1 MLDLGEK
8 LQNCVKLSMYVTQER
23 RVKQVVMGNIGPN
36 ESFAELSLLK
46 EEPMTYSIITSSDV
60 TLGTISPDNLYSLDE
75 TTLELLLQSCQPTF
89 DNLTQVRNK
98 IGALQA

>member
-1 MLDLGEK
+1 M
-8 LQNCVKLSMYVTQER
+8 R
-23 RVKQVVMGNIGPN
+23 QVVMGNIGPN

-46 EEPMTYSIITSSDV
+46 EEPMTYSIITSTDV

-89 DNLTQVRNK
+89 DNLTQVTDLCAPGYR
-98 IGALQA
+98 